1 VKGIFNKMSYEECL
15 ENVKSKLVKFTGTYI
30 KENQES
36 AWFSMW
42 IDSECGHEF
51 GHKYTETFKEFF
63 GDNVTN
69 EDIQVIFTTGNQ
81 IGFLLRALEN
91 SDVSESKMIRVA
103 KMFVAAQIEDFGN
116 WCGDVSMRMCEDED
130 EDEDVETND
139 EPNQLL

>member
-1 VKGIFNKMSYEECL
+1 MPYEECL
-15 ENVKSKLVKFTGTYI
+15 ENVKSKLVKFTGTHI

-42 IDSECGHEF
+42 IDVDCGHEF

-69 EDIQVIFTTGNQ
+69 EDIDIIFTTGNQ
-81 IGFLLRALEN
+81 IGFLLRALVN
-91 SDVSESKMIRVA
+91 SKVSQSKMIRVA

-116 WCGDVSMRMCEDED
+116 WCGDVCMRMSED